1 MELAI
6 RATEATSQA
15 ERYVRFH
22 SKKAR
27 KIGQTAM
34 RGPDILWHMFTGAHF
49 LFYSKNPEAD
59 RAFFRDVLS
68 LRSIEMGEGWLIF
81 AMPSSEAAIHPSQEE
96 FSQKHGGHDL
106 LGAVLYLMCD
116 DLGLMISDLRAKEIQ
131 CTAIQSAPWGTSTT
145 IPLPSGAH
153 IGLYQ
158 PSHPTALNLRA

>member
-6 RATEATSQA
+6 RGTEATSQA

-68 LRSIEMGEGWLIF
+68 LRFIEMGEGWLIF
-81 AMPSSEAAIHPSQEE
+81 AMPSSEAAIHPSQ
-96 FSQKHGGHDL
+96 D
-106 LGAVLYLMCD
+106 
-116 DLGLMISDLRAKEIQ
+116 
-131 CTAIQSAPWGTSTT
+131 T
-145 IPLPSGAH
+145 
-153 IGLYQ
+153 
-158 PSHPTALNLRA
+158 

>member
-6 RATEATSQA
+6 RGTEATSQA

-27 KIGQTAM
+27 KIGQTAEAT
-34 RGPDILWHMFTGAHF
+34 GYTLAVFTGAHF

-81 AMPSSEAAIHPSQEE
+81 AMPSSEAAIHPIQED
-96 FSQKHGGHDL
+96 FSQKHGGQDL

-116 DLGLMISDLRAKEIQ
+116 DLRSVISDLKAKEIQ

-158 PSHPTALNLRA
+158 PSHPTALNLRS

>member
-1 MELAI
+1 MEPAI
-6 RATEATSQA
+6 RGTEATSQA
-15 ERYVRFH
+15 ERYVRCH

-27 KIGQTAM
+27 KIGQTAEAT
-34 RGPDILWHMFTGAHF
+34 GYTLAVFTGAHF

-68 LRSIEMGEGWLIF
+68 LRSIEMGDGWLIF
-81 AMPSSEAAIHPSQEE
+81 AMPSSEAAIQPIQEE
-96 FSQKHGGHDL
+96 FSQKHGGQDL

-116 DLGLMISDLRAKEIQ
+116 DLRSMISDLKAKEIQ

-158 PSHPTALNLRA
+158 PSHPTALNLRS